1 MNIDTELQ
9 DYDAAGSL
17 AEELPYWGWLDDE
30 RSCLTRAG
38 ELMSLARISP
48 FVLDGQTPE
57 QLDRVVDRWQRMLS
71 GLDARTRFYFYLL
84 RRPVRFPEVPPNGAS
99 KVVTL
104 GQRKRREFLTKR
116 VQDVSAYVAWAY
128 DPGLSTVA
136 SERAGPWWMA
146 VAKNWMARRRNAQ
159 RSIYLHS
166 SIEAASA
173 AFRQTVDA
181 SRALVD
187 DLTPLRLLKAHE
199 ASEVL
204 SELTNRPGTPWD
216 GATGSGMNW
225 RLAVS
230 ELEAE
235 RRNLRLDGEPVVLYS
250 LLSPPGSARSNLLA
264 DLYRLDATLTV
275 TLEWRPQ
282 RLDSARRKIRG
293 AQRHYFSKRYSMS
306 AHVQE
311 TEGSAAA
318 MVDTAAAAESDRLG
332 DALVELETDG
342 VAYGDLALTVAI
354 HGPLAHTDSLD
365 GDIRRIFASHDAK
378 VIREGYGQLP
388 AWFSRMPG
396 QPRRRQVRSVF
407 VSAGVAA
414 CMAPIFGPPVG
425 TPQSAHL
432 RAAALAVLETQ
443 WRTPYHYDLFA
454 GDVGH
459 TLVLGA
465 TGAGKSFALNFLLVQ
480 ALQYDPRILIL
491 DLGGS
496 YRWLTQFLGGGYMEL
511 SPAAADGE
519 GFQLRPFSL
528 PAGERTYQ
536 FLTGWIS
543 RLLRIGGWNLSGSD
557 PSEIR
562 ARVEDLYAFAP
573 AERTLGTLVHSLP
586 SKMWPALGRWHGDGA
601 WGRYFDNP
609 ADGDDLQFQDWQV
622 IDMAGAAEHDDL
634 CEAALFY
641 LLERLR
647 LALENPD
654 ETARVKLMVVDEAWR
669 YLQDPAVLSYLA
681 EAAKTWRKKNAALI
695 VATQSAVDV
704 TGTAGAEALLES
716 MPTKLF
722 LANGPDPAQSGPPGP
737 AAPAPNSLGFPG
749 ASAQPARDY
758 ANPPRLEG
766 GDDPPGWERIY
777 EGAFLEAVLVTQLS
791 GDFPGP
797 VLAQVAVP
805 FYSAGRQ
812 RVLVPRGARVIG
824 TASAVQGQD
833 QERLAVS
840 FHRLIY
846 PDGRWVTLDFHG
858 LNQVGEGA
866 LKDQVNRHY
875 FSMFAAVGA
884 VGIISGLTLQNS
896 NPYGGGAQAFRAGA
910 GQGLGQAAEQIL
922 QRFLNRLP
930 TLTIRAG
937 HRFRIWLTSDVL
949 VPRNL
954 KGE

>member
-9 DYDAAGSL
+9 DYEAAGSL

-30 RSCLTRAG
+30 RTCLTRAG
-38 ELMSLARISP
+38 ELMSMARVSP
-48 FVLDGQTPE
+48 FVLDGQTAR
-57 QLDRVVDRWQRMLS
+57 QLDRVIDRWQRMLS

-84 RRPVRFPEVPPNGAS
+84 RRPIHFPEVSPSGAS

-104 GQRKRREFLTKR
+104 GRRKRREFLAKR

-136 SERAGPWWMA
+136 SERAGGPWWMTY
-146 VAKNWMARRRNAQ
+146 AKNWMARRRNAQ
-159 RSIYLHS
+159 RSVYLHP

-187 DLTPLRLLKAHE
+187 DLTPLRLLQAHE
-199 ASEVL
+199 ASGVL
-204 SELTNRPGTPWD
+204 SELTNRPETPWD

-250 LLSPPGSARSNLLA
+250 LLSPPGTARSNLLV
-264 DLYRLDATLTV
+264 DLYRLDATMTV

-318 MVDTAAAAESDRLG
+318 MVDTAAEAESDRLG

-342 VAYGDLALTVAI
+342 VAYGDLALTIAI
-354 HGPLAHTDSLD
+354 HGPLEHSDSLD

-407 VSAGVAA
+407 VSAGVTA

-425 TPQSAHL
+425 TPKSAHL

-443 WRTPYHYDLFA
+443 WRTPYHYDLFQ

-465 TGAGKSFALNFLLVQ
+465 TGAGKSFSLNFLLVQ

-511 SPAAADGE
+511 SPAGTGSA
-519 GFQLRPFSL
+519 GFRLRPFSL
-528 PAGERTYQ
+528 PKGERTYQ

-573 AERTLGTLVHSLP
+573 GERTLGTLVRSLP
-586 SKMWPALGRWHGDGA
+586 SKMWPALGRWHGGGA

-609 ADGDDLQFQDWQV
+609 AEGEDLQFQDWQV

-722 LANGPDPAQSGPPGP
+722 LANPDLPEKAAETFRLNPSEMDTIRGLIPKRELYLRRPDAAGILRLEVDPASYWLYTSSPID
-737 AAPAPNSLGFPG
+737 AAKRA
-749 ASAQPARDY
+749 A
-758 ANPPRLEG
+758 
-766 GDDPPGWERIY
+766 
-777 EGAFLEAVLVTQLS
+777 AV
-791 GDFPGP
+791 
-797 VLAQVAVP
+797 
-805 FYSAGRQ
+805 
-812 RVLVPRGARVIG
+812 
-824 TASAVQGQD
+824 
-833 QERLAVS
+833 EE
-840 FHRLIY
+840 
-846 PDGRWVTLDFHG
+846 HG
-858 LNQVGEGA
+858 LEQA
-866 LKDQVNRHY
+866 LEHLAKR
-875 FSMFAAVGA
+875 
-884 VGIISGLTLQNS
+884 
-896 NPYGGGAQAFRAGA
+896 R
-910 GQGLGQAAEQIL
+910 
-922 QRFLNRLP
+922 
-930 TLTIRAG
+930 
-937 HRFRIWLTSDVL
+937 
-949 VPRNL
+949 
-954 KGE
+954 

>member
-1 MNIDTELQ
+1 MNVDTELQ
-9 DYDAAGSL
+9 DYEAAGSL

-30 RSCLTRAG
+30 RTCLTRAG
-38 ELMSLARISP
+38 ELMSMARVSP
-48 FVLDGQTPE
+48 CVLDGQTPE
-57 QLDRVVDRWQRMLS
+57 QLDRVIDRWQRMLS
-71 GLDARTRFYFYLL
+71 GLDARIRFYFYLL
-84 RRPVRFPEVPPNGAS
+84 RRPIRFPEVSPTGAS

-104 GQRKRREFLTKR
+104 GQRKRREFLAKR

-136 SERAGPWWMA
+136 AGRTGGPRWMA
-146 VAKNWMARRRNAQ
+146 YAKNWMARRRNAQ
-159 RSIYLHS
+159 RSVYLHS

-250 LLSPPGSARSNLLA
+250 LLSPPGAARSNLLA
-264 DLYRLDATLTV
+264 GLYRLDATLTV

-342 VAYGDLALTVAI
+342 VAYGDLALTIAL

-388 AWFSRMPG
+388 TWFSRLPG

-407 VSAGVAA
+407 VSAGVTA

-425 TPQSAHL
+425 NPQSAHL
-432 RAAALAVLETQ
+432 RAAALAILETG
-443 WRTPYHYDLFA
+443 WRTPYHYDLFQ

-465 TGAGKSFALNFLLVQ
+465 TGAGKSFSLNFLLVQ

-511 SPAAADGE
+511 SPAGTGSA

-562 ARVEDLYAFAP
+562 ARVEDLYAFEP
-573 AERTLGTLVHSLP
+573 GERTLGTLVHSLP
-586 SKMWPALGRWHGDGA
+586 SKCGPRWVAGMVTAH
-601 WGRYFDNP
+601 
-609 ADGDDLQFQDWQV
+609 
-622 IDMAGAAEHDDL
+622 GAATSITRQMATT
-634 CEAALFY
+634 CNF
-641 LLERLR
+641 
-647 LALENPD
+647 
-654 ETARVKLMVVDEAWR
+654 
-669 YLQDPAVLSYLA
+669 
-681 EAAKTWRKKNAALI
+681 KT
-695 VATQSAVDV
+695 
-704 TGTAGAEALLES
+704 
-716 MPTKLF
+716 
-722 LANGPDPAQSGPPGP
+722 
-737 AAPAPNSLGFPG
+737 
-749 ASAQPARDY
+749 
-758 ANPPRLEG
+758 
-766 GDDPPGWERIY
+766 
-777 EGAFLEAVLVTQLS
+777 
-791 GDFPGP
+791 
-797 VLAQVAVP
+797 
-805 FYSAGRQ
+805 GR
-812 RVLVPRGARVIG
+812 
-824 TASAVQGQD
+824 
-833 QERLAVS
+833 
-840 FHRLIY
+840 
-846 PDGRWVTLDFHG
+846 
-858 LNQVGEGA
+858 
-866 LKDQVNRHY
+866 
-875 FSMFAAVGA
+875 
-884 VGIISGLTLQNS
+884 
-896 NPYGGGAQAFRAGA
+896 
-910 GQGLGQAAEQIL
+910 
-922 QRFLNRLP
+922 
-930 TLTIRAG
+930 
-937 HRFRIWLTSDVL
+937 
-949 VPRNL
+949 
-954 KGE
+954 

>member
-1 MNIDTELQ
+1 
-9 DYDAAGSL
+9 
-17 AEELPYWGWLDDE
+17 
-30 RSCLTRAG
+30 
-38 ELMSLARISP
+38 
-48 FVLDGQTPE
+48 
-57 QLDRVVDRWQRMLS
+57 
-71 GLDARTRFYFYLL
+71 
-84 RRPVRFPEVPPNGAS
+84 
-99 KVVTL
+99 
-104 GQRKRREFLTKR
+104 
-116 VQDVSAYVAWAY
+116 
-128 DPGLSTVA
+128 
-136 SERAGPWWMA
+136 MA
-146 VAKNWMARRRNAQ
+146 VAKNWMARRKNAQ

-166 SIEAASA
+166 SIEAAA
-173 AFRQTVDA
+173 AGFRQTVDA

-199 ASEVL
+199 ASVIL

-342 VAYGDLALTVAI
+342 VAYGDLALTIAI
-354 HGPLAHTDSLD
+354 HGPLEHSESLD
-365 GDIRRIFASHDAK
+365 GDIRRIFAS
-378 VIREGYGQLP
+378 
-388 AWFSRMPG
+388 S
-396 QPRRRQVRSVF
+396 RRQGDPRGIRAASRLVLKIARATPAAASTIRVCLSRCDRLHGPDLRATCGNSPERSL
-407 VSAGVAA
+407 
-414 CMAPIFGPPVG
+414 
-425 TPQSAHL
+425 T
-432 RAAALAVLETQ
+432 RAAALAILETG

-465 TGAGKSFALNFLLVQ
+465 TGAGKSFSLNFLLVQ

-573 AERTLGTLVHSLP
+573 PERTLGTLVHSLP

-601 WGRYFDNP
+601 WGKYFDNP
-609 ADGDDLQFQDWQV
+609 ADGEDLQFQDWQV

-722 LANGPDPAQSGPPGP
+722 LANPDLPEKAAETFRLNPSEMNTIRGLIPKRELYLRRTDAAGILRLEVDPASYWLYTSSPVD
-737 AAPAPNSLGFPG
+737 
-749 ASAQPARDY
+749 AQRRA
-758 ANPPRLEG
+758 
-766 GDDPPGWERIY
+766 
-777 EGAFLEAVLVTQLS
+777 EAVEK
-791 GDFPGP
+791 
-797 VLAQVAVP
+797 
-805 FYSAGRQ
+805 Y
-812 RVLVPRGARVIG
+812 
-824 TASAVQGQD
+824 
-833 QERLAVS
+833 
-840 FHRLIY
+840 
-846 PDGRWVTLDFHG
+846 
-858 LNQVGEGA
+858 
-866 LKDQVNRHY
+866 
-875 FSMFAAVGA
+875 
-884 VGIISGLTLQNS
+884 GLTEAIEYLS
-896 NPYGGGAQAFRAGA
+896 KR
-910 GQGLGQAAEQIL
+910 
-922 QRFLNRLP
+922 R
-930 TLTIRAG
+930 
-937 HRFRIWLTSDVL
+937 
-949 VPRNL
+949 
-954 KGE
+954 